1 VVGGA
6 VWLEALIGIAAVLV
20 GTWLLLIIMLLWLK
34 PKEAVLSQ
42 AARLL
47 PDLLRL
53 LRRLASDPAV
63 PFPIR
68 VRVWLLVAYLALP
81 IDLVPDIVPGL
92 GYADD
97 LIITVLVLRWTMRR
111 VGLDTVRR
119 HWPGTADGLAAL
131 CRLSGLTLPSG

>member
-1 VVGGA
+1 VVSGA
-6 VWLEALIGIAAVLV
+6 VWLEVLIGIAAALV
-20 GTWLLLIIMLLWLK
+20 GTWLLLIIMLLRLK
-34 PKEAVLSQ
+34 PKGAMLSQ

-63 PFPIR
+63 PFPVR

-81 IDLVPDIVPGL
+81 IDLVPDVVPGL

-97 LIITVLVLRWTMRR
+97 CAPRT
-111 VGLDTVRR
+111 
-119 HWPGTADGLAAL
+119 
-131 CRLSGLTLPSG
+131 RLEVAM

>member
-1 VVGGA
+1 VVSGA
-6 VWLEALIGIAAVLV
+6 VWLEVLIGIAAALV
-20 GTWLLLIIMLLWLK
+20 GTWLLLIIMLLRLK
-34 PKEAVLSQ
+34 PKGAMLSQ

-63 PFPIR
+63 PFPVR

-81 IDLVPDIVPGL
+81 IDLVPDVVPGL

-119 HWPGTADGLAAL
+119 HWPGTTDGLAAL
-131 CRLSGLTLPSG
+131 CRLTGLASPSG

>member
-1 VVGGA
+1 MR
-6 VWLEALIGIAAVLV
+6 VWLEVLIGIAAGLV
-20 GTWLLLIIMLLWLK
+20 GTWLLLIIMLLRLK
-34 PKEAVLSQ
+34 PKGAMLSQ

-63 PFPIR
+63 PFPVR

-81 IDLVPDIVPGL
+81 IDLVPDVVPGL

-97 LIITVLVLRWTMRR
+97 LIITVLVLCWTMRR

-119 HWPGTADGLAAL
+119 HWPGTPDGLAAL
-131 CRLSGLTLPSG
+131 CRLTSLASPSG